1 MDPETSTGGDPI
13 RARLIKTLGI
23 IGLRHIAKIE
33 ILGVD
38 PAPIATPTEEI
49 IGVLLAEYL
58 KPRRMI
64 RKKKKNDI
72 K

>member
-1 MDPETSTGGDPI
+1 MKNRFIQNNADNM
-13 RARLIKTLGI
+13 
-23 IGLRHIAKIE
+23 AKIE

-58 KPRRMI
+58 KPRRI
-64 RKKKKNDI
+64 ITNKSPITK
-72 K
+72 